1 MIQPTTHTVSKDLLD
16 TAIKL
21 LPKVDFKLS
30 LNEPTGDFFY
40 DDWKIK
46 EEFKGTV
53 WEEILNSLP
62 ENKGEARIINL
73 DIKTC
78 YTMHSD
84 IDDRWHLSLS
94 SGESYLV
101 DLDNNQL
108 HQTNLGVWYSMDA
121 GRLHS
126 AVNFGDRE
134 RYQLVVRK
142 LLDKNALLNPVK
154 VLLSVEDPPAN
165 YRYTID
171 KFISPKLNQWNK
183 QNQLNS
189 FKQNTIYSLSFI
201 LEHDRLSELHEAISN
216 VNFKVTVKYEPI

>member
-1 MIQPTTHTVSKDLLD
+1 MIQATMYNVSNELLD
-16 TAIKL
+16 TAISL

-30 LNEPTGDFFY
+30 LNKPTGDFFY
-40 DDWKIK
+40 DEWQLKD
-46 EEFKGTV
+46 EFKGTV
-53 WEEILNSLP
+53 WEDILNTLP

-84 IDDRWHLSLS
+84 IDDRWHLALS

-101 DLDNNQL
+101 DLDNKQM
-108 HQTNLGVWYSMDA
+108 HQPSLGVWHYMDA

-126 AVNFGDRE
+126 AVNFSDSE

-142 LLDKNALLNPVK
+142 LLNKNVLLNPVK
-154 VLLSVEDPPAN
+154 VLLSVQDPPAN
-165 YRYTID
+165 YRYVID

-183 QNQLNS
+183 QNQLSN
-189 FKQNTIYSLSFI
+189 FKQDTIYSLSFV
-201 LEHDRLSELHEAISN
+201 LEQDKLEELHETISN
-216 VNFKVTVKYEPI
+216 INFKVTVLHEPV